1 MGKLWAEQ
9 ARLNLNPLFTDILF
23 KSSWPEN
30 FGAELPTGSRMD
42 AVKDIYSKFGTDKP
56 WAELWHITHQIK
68 DV

>member
-9 ARLNLNPLFTDILF
+9 ARLNLKPLLTDILF

-42 AVKDIYSKFGTDKP
+42 KVKDKNK
-56 WAELWHITHQIK
+56 
-68 DV
+68 V